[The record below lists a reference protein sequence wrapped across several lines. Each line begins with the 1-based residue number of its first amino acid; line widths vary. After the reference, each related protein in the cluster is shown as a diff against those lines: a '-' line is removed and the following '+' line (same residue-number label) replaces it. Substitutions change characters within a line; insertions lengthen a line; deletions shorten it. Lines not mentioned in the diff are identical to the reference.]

1 MAIVFVA
8 SFAYLAPPA
17 SARASPGVAHPV
29 QGAKTPKTTQYHGLG
44 GRQYH
49 PSGLSSES
57 DSGWLRESRSSNG
70 ELESTI
76 SPSVISRIWASHSP
90 RPMTKLLISDHP
102 AFDTQIGVLNSS
114 QIGSQKSRDP
124 SLMLRIGAALGL
136 VYVGF
141 LATWFWAT
149 RFRIR
154 PPRDAHH

>member
-29 QGAKTPKTTQYHGLG
+29 PGAKMAKTTQYHGLG

-70 ELESTI
+70 ELENTI
-76 SPSVISRIWASHSP
+76 YPPVISRIFASHSP
-90 RPMTKLLISDHP
+90 RPMAKLLISDRHR
-102 AFDTQIGVLNSS
+102 FDTQIGALNGS
-114 QIGSQKSRDP
+114 QIGAETSRDP
-124 SLMLRIGAALGL
+124 SLMFQIGAALGL

-149 RFRIR
+149 RFRMR

>member
-29 QGAKTPKTTQYHGLG
+29 PGAKTAKTTQYHGLG

-49 PSGLSSES
+49 PSGLSSGS

-70 ELESTI
+70 ELENTI
-76 SPSVISRIWASHSP
+76 YPSVISRIFASHSP
-90 RPMTKLLISDHP
+90 RPMASLLNSDRHR
-102 AFDTQIGVLNSS
+102 FDTQIGALNAS
-114 QIGSQKSRDP
+114 QIGSKTSRDP
-124 SLMLRIGAALGL
+124 SLMFQIGAALGL

-149 RFRIR
+149 RFRMR
-154 PPRDAHH
+154 PPRGAHQ